1 MDDMNQ
7 RMMILLRYMS
17 EYLASEENT
26 KHKQRHV
33 MDAMADFT
41 DVIKKEIKDGRQQ
54 AKSNKS

>member
-1 MDDMNQ
+1 MNQ
-7 RMMILLRYMS
+7 RMMILLRYIS

-41 DVIKKEIKDGRQQ
+41 DVIKKEIKDERQK
-54 AKSNKS
+54 AKSITK